1 MDWSVKIVP
10 AANPTPTAPAAF
22 QPDLMGSKP
31 GDPLK
36 VLDDDLVTW
45 NNTTAQEHW
54 PWQTDANYAPVPE
67 NPTTHDPQD
76 PTLKLSNP
84 IKPNSSSRPSYDVL
98 KPGGGTIYYCC
109 KYHPQERGTIVVTV
123 LPTATS

>member
-76 PTLKLSNP
+76 PTP
-84 IKPNSSSRPSYDVL
+84 YWIISSRRADEL
-98 KPGGGTIYYCC
+98 AAAIAG
-109 KYHPQERGTIVVTV
+109 
-123 LPTATS
+123 AAD